1 MDENNSFLAYD
12 LANIV
17 DEEFILEF
25 LEDKYNCRNVDV
37 TVAEVQNQD
46 EYIFNVTITI
56 PKGA

>member
-17 DEEFILEF
+17 DEEFILDF
-25 LEDKYNCRNVDV
+25 LEEKYNCKNIDV
-37 TVAEVQNQD
+37 TVAEVNNDD
-46 EYIFNVTITI
+46 EFIFNVTITI